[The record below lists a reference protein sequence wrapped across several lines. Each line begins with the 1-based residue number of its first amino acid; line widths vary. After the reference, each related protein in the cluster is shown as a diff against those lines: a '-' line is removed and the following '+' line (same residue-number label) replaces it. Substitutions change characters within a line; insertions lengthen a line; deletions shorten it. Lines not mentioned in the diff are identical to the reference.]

1 MGPDQGEPDDRN
13 GGDQSA
19 AAAGSDAGD
28 ETTQAP
34 SAGRIRRQ
42 EAGTTVPR
50 PPTVGEAR
58 ARDKARK
65 DRAEQER
72 LAAEAAA
79 KAEER
84 RKKRRKGLIG
94 GVAVVGVV
102 GLVALGYTAL
112 SSDEVE
118 ATCIDPNT
126 EVEVDE
132 KYCTTGTPGTG
143 GMAGMFIFAGSP
155 YRYYYGGSSGGV
167 GTKMTGGTV
176 VTPKGSTTVV
186 TKSGTTIQ
194 RGGFGSKSTGSG
206 GS

>member
-1 MGPDQGEPDDRN
+1 MGPDQGEPDDRSGAGEA
-13 GGDQSA
+13 GGADG
-19 AAAGSDAGD
+19 AGAGD
-28 ETTQAP
+28 EAAQAP
-34 SAGRIRRQ
+34 SGGRIRRQ
-42 EAGTTVPR
+42 EPGTTVPR

-65 DRAEQER
+65 ERAEQER
-72 LAAEAAA
+72 LAAEAEA

-84 RKKRRKGLIG
+84 RRKRRKGLIG
-94 GVAVVGVV
+94 GAAVVGVV

-112 SSDEVE
+112 SSDEVQ

-132 KYCTTGTPGTG
+132 SYCTTGSPGSG
-143 GMAGMFIFAGSP
+143 AMAGMFIYAGSP
-155 YRYYYGGSSGGV
+155 YRYYYGGSAGGV
-167 GTKMTGGTV
+167 GTKVTGGTV

-186 TKSGTTIQ
+186 TKSGTTVQ

>member
-1 MGPDQGEPDDRN
+1 MTSEDGEGPVGPDQDEPGDRN
-13 GGDQSA
+13 G
-19 AAAGSDAGD
+19 AGETGGAEGAG
-28 ETTQAP
+28 
-34 SAGRIRRQ
+34 AGRIRRQ
-42 EAGTTVPR
+42 EAGSTVPR

-79 KAEER
+79 KEEER
-84 RKKRRKGLIG
+84 RRKRRKGLIG

-126 EVEVDE
+126 EVEVDD
-132 KYCTTGTPGTG
+132 KYCATGTQGTG
-143 GMAGMFIFAGSP
+143 AMAGMFIFAGSP
-155 YRYYYGGSSGGV
+155 YRYYYGGTSGGV
-167 GTKMTGGTV
+167 GTKMSGGTI
-176 VTPKGSTTVV
+176 VTPKGTTIK

-194 RGGFGSKSTGSG
+194 RGGFGSKSPGASSGS
-206 GS
+206 

>member
-1 MGPDQGEPDDRN
+1 MGPDQGGPDDRN
-13 GGDQSA
+13 G
-19 AAAGSDAGD
+19 AGETGGTDGSGAGD
-28 ETTQAP
+28 EAAQAP
-34 SAGRIRRQ
+34 GGGRIRRQ
-42 EAGTTVPR
+42 EPGSTVPR

-72 LAAEAAA
+72 LAAEAEA

-84 RKKRRKGLIG
+84 RRKRKKGLIG

-112 SSDEVE
+112 SSDEVQ

-132 KYCTTGTPGTG
+132 SYCTTGTPGTG

-155 YRYYYGGSSGGV
+155 YRYYYGGSAGGV
-167 GTKMTGGTV
+167 GTKVTGGTV
-176 VTPKGSTTVV
+176 VTPKGTTIT